1 MSRTERR
8 LARKRGGSV
17 PGSPGSAETGANSDI
32 SSLFASAAECY
43 RSGAVAQANAL
54 GKAIL
59 ARDPNHAQAL
69 NLLGI
74 IAQQAGR
81 NRVAVKLI
89 SQAIAQDPND
99 APFHYNL
106 GLAFQALGSRDE
118 ALAHYERAISL
129 GLKDETT
136 LVNDNAFVVHCVGRI
151 EAAWPRRLTLQ
162 ELFGEDGL
170 DAFVADNLLFRCL
183 LQFGYAHDHV
193 LERFLTAFRF
203 AVLRIVASAD
213 ASTVRFD
220 DEVMLFLSALAQQ
233 CFRNGYVFALSSGE
247 MESVRALH
255 DTLAE
260 KLRSGADIDPILLI
274 MIAAY
279 APLYLL
285 PTADAIAAHA
295 WPELLQAIVGQQ
307 LAAPRAEI
315 EIRKTIQSL
324 TSIDDDVSQQV
335 QRQYEESP
343 YPAWTTAPP
352 VKAATL
358 DRYLGERLLRNVT
371 HVADVPVQE
380 ILIAGCGT
388 GHHSINA
395 ARAFP
400 LAHVLGVDI
409 SRTSLSYAIRK
420 TRELDVAN
428 IEYAHADILKL
439 GSIGRT
445 FDLIESIGVLHH
457 LADPA
462 AGWNVLL
469 SLLKPSGV
477 IGIGLY
483 SERARRAIVAARAF
497 IAERGYR
504 PVVEDIRAARQEL
517 IRRSIVVPSDSVVI
531 FRDFFDTSGC
541 RDLLFNVMEH
551 RFTIAQIKAFLTENV
566 LTFLGFEL
574 TPQIR
579 EQFLERF
586 PGEESLVDLDK
597 WDLFEAAHPETFIGM
612 YVFYARKRG

>member
-17 PGSPGSAETGANSDI
+17 PGPQGSTETGSSSDL

-43 RSGAVAQANAL
+43 RSGAVAQASAL
-54 GKAIL
+54 GKTIL
-59 ARDPNHAQAL
+59 ARDPNHAQTL

-99 APFHYNL
+99 APFHYNI
-106 GLAFQALGSRDE
+106 GLAHQALGSRDE
-118 ALAHYERAISL
+118 ALGHYERAISL

-136 LVNDNAFVVHCVGRI
+136 LVNDNAFVVRCVRRI
-151 EAAWPRRLTLQ
+151 EAAWPRRVTLQ
-162 ELFGEDGL
+162 ELFGEDGI

-193 LERFLTAFRF
+193 LERVLTELRF
-203 AVLRIVASAD
+203 AVLRVAASAD
-213 ASTVRFD
+213 ANAAQFG
-220 DEVMLFLSALAQQ
+220 DEAMRFLSAVAQQ
-233 CFRNGYVFALSSGE
+233 CFRNGYVFALSDGE
-247 MESVRALH
+247 MESVHLLH
-255 DTLAE
+255 DVLAE
-260 KLRSGADIDPILLI
+260 KLCSGADIDPILLI
-274 MIAAY
+274 VIATY

-285 PTADAIAAHA
+285 PAADAIGARA
-295 WPELLQAIVGQQ
+295 WPELLHPIVAQQ
-307 LAAPRAEI
+307 LVAPRAEI
-315 EIRKTIQSL
+315 EILKTIQSL
-324 TSIDDDVSQQV
+324 TSVDDDVSQRV
-335 QRQYEESP
+335 QQQYEESP

-358 DRYLGERLLRNVT
+358 DGYLGEKLLRKPA
-371 HVADVPVQE
+371 HVAGAPLQD
-380 ILIAGCGT
+380 ILVAGCGT
-388 GHHSINA
+388 GHHSINV

-400 LAHVLGVDI
+400 PAHVLAVDI
-409 SRTSLSYAIRK
+409 SRASLSYAIRK

-439 GSIGRT
+439 GSIGRR

-457 LADPA
+457 LSDPA
-462 AGWNVLL
+462 AGWDVLL
-469 SLLKPSGV
+469 SLLKPGGV
-477 IGIGLY
+477 IGVGLY

-504 PVVEDIRAARQEL
+504 PVVEDIRAARQDL
-517 IRRSIVVPSDSVVI
+517 TRRSIVVPSDSVVI

-579 EQFLERF
+579 ERFLERF

-597 WDLFEAAHPETFIGM
+597 WDLFEAAHPETFVGM
-612 YVFYARKRG
+612 YVFYARKSD